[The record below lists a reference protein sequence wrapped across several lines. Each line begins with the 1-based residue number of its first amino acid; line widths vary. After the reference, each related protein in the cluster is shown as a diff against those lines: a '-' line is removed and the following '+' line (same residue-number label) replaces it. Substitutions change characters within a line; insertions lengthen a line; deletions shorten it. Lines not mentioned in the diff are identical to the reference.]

1 MSHHDERTFV
11 MVKPDGVQ
19 RGLIGEIV
27 SRFEERGLKLVG
39 GKFMQ
44 IDEDLAHQHYGEH
57 EGKPFFDGLVDFITS
72 APVFAM
78 VWEGADATRQV
89 RSMVGETD
97 PAESA
102 PGTIRGDFGLDL
114 GQNVIHASDHED
126 EGAKRA
132 RDRPVLRR
140 RGGTRRL
147 RRRHRGG
154 CTRTSSTE
162 RRRRFSLCSMPLFRE
177 R

>member
-1 MSHHDERTFV
+1 MTHHGERTFV

-39 GKFMQ
+39 GKFVR
-44 IDEDLAHQHYGEH
+44 IDDDLAHDHYGEH
-57 EGKPFFDGLVDFITS
+57 EDKPFFDDLVEFIT
-72 APVFAM
+72 AGPVFAM

-97 PAESA
+97 PAESD

-114 GQNVIHASDHED
+114 GRNVVHASDHED
-126 EGAKRA
+126 EGAN
-132 RDRPVLRR
+132 
-140 RGGTRRL
+140 
-147 RRRHRGG
+147 
-154 CTRTSSTE
+154 E
-162 RRRRFSLCSMPLFRE
+162 REIELFFDDDELLDYE
-177 R
+177 RIDAAWLYEE